1 MIKPQ
6 YSTLPTDRT
15 PTEATMTA
23 VVTATLKAGAE
34 PATPM
39 TADSR
44 VPKEPPAK
52 PVSCDIVRPRDCVES
67 EVYFFSR

>member
-1 MIKPQ
+1 
-6 YSTLPTDRT
+6 
-15 PTEATMTA
+15 MTA

-34 PATPM
+34 PATPI

-52 PVSCDIVRPRDCVES
+52 PFSCDMLRPSEYVES
-67 EVYFFSR
+67 EVYFFSG